1 VNMLLRSNNKVN
13 EQKFY
18 EERFLRYRRRI
29 IYIIEIYRVNW
40 FDLVTTLNKELKK
53 TKNVRII

>member
-1 VNMLLRSNNKVN
+1 MLLRSNNKGD

-40 FDLVTTLNKELKK
+40 FDSVTTLNKELKK